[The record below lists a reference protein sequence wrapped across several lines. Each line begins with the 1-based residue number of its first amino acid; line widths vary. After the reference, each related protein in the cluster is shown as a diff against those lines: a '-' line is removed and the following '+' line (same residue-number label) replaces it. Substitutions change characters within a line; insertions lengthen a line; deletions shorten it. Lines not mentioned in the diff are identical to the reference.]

1 MSDSTTRKTSSRPSR
16 RDFLKTSTAVVG
28 GAMAANLAVGRSA
41 HAAGSDILKVGL
53 VGCGGRGSGAAANAM
68 NADKNAKLVAMA
80 DVFADKAVGSRDR
93 LKKQYADQVAVDDDH
108 CFSDFDGYKKVLESD
123 IDVVLIACA
132 SKFHPQYLTA
142 AIEAGKH
149 VFVEKPHFVDAPGA
163 KEVEAAC
170 AQAKK
175 KNLAVVSGLCW
186 RYDLGVQETVKRIQ
200 DGAIGDIVAIQSL
213 YMRTPYRVD
222 VVRKPEWTEMEWQF
236 RNWYHFRWLSG
247 DDVLQSLVHSLDKAS
262 WLMNDEPPKLA
273 FGVGGRSQTFDAI
286 HGNQFDHAAMTFE
299 YENGVRTYGFSRA
312 QAGCFN
318 QTSDNVLGTKGRC
331 NVLKHTIEGE
341 TTWKY
346 DGPKP
351 SMYDN
356 EHVELFK
363 SIRAGKPINNGKRM
377 IASTMLGLLGR
388 TVCYNG
394 KSLTWDQMVNS
405 KQTSG
410 PADVNWDTPPPT
422 TLGED
427 GRYPVPVPG
436 FEDFS

>member
-1 MSDSTTRKTSSRPSR
+1 MSDSTTRKTSTRSSR
-16 RDFLKTSTAVVG
+16 RDFLRTSTAAVG
-28 GAMAANLAVGRSA
+28 TAMAANLAVGRSA

-53 VGCGGRGSGAAANAM
+53 IGCGGRGSGAAANAM

-80 DVFADKAVGSRDR
+80 DVFKNKVVGSRDR

-108 CFSDFDGYKKVLESD
+108 CFTDFDGFQKVIDSGV
-123 IDVVLIACA
+123 DVVLIACA
-132 SKFHPQYLTA
+132 SRFHPQYMTA

-163 KEVEAAC
+163 KVVEAAC
-170 AQAKK
+170 KQAKEK
-175 KNLAVVSGLCW
+175 KLSVVSGLCW
-186 RYDLGVQETVKRIQ
+186 RYHTGVQETIKRIQ
-200 DGAIGDIVAIQSL
+200 DGAIGDIVAIQEL

-222 VVRKPEWTEMEWQF
+222 VVRNPEWTELQWQF

-273 FGVGGRSQTFDAI
+273 FGVGGRSQTFDI
-286 HGNQFDHAAMTFE
+286 VHGNQHDHAAMTFE
-299 YENGVRTYGFSRA
+299 YDNGIRTYGFSRA

-318 QTSDNVLGTKGRC
+318 ETSDNVLGTKGRC
-331 NVLKHTIEGE
+331 NVTKHTIEGE
-341 TTWKY
+341 TNWKY
-346 DGPKP
+346 DGPKCN
-351 SMYDN
+351 MYDN

-377 IASTMLGLLGR
+377 IASTMLGVLGR
-388 TVCYNG
+388 TVCYTG
-394 KSLTWDQMVNS
+394 KKLTWDQMVNS
-405 KQTSG
+405 QQTSG
-410 PADVNWDTPPPT
+410 PAEVNWDTVPPT
-422 TLGED
+422 KPGED

-436 FEDFS
+436 FEEFS